1 VLVVG
6 GRSNNCAGRCPVFSL
21 NTTEIYDAT
30 TRTSALGPLLNEH
43 HVHAFAFRNLANGD
57 VIILS
62 GSNSN
67 QPVPV
72 AEVFR

>member
-1 VLVVG
+1 MLVVG
-6 GRSNNCAGRCPVFSL
+6 GRSNNCTGRCPVFSL
-21 NTTEIYDAT
+21 NTTETYDAT

-43 HVHAFAFRNLANGD
+43 HVHAFRNLANGD